1 MSYFFIRLLLLA
13 GIGYLLYKMLWKG
26 ERPSFFTFK
35 KKPQGSPSQNV
46 LEEMKKDPV
55 CGTYVPEHQ
64 SIKYKAGGETHYF
77 CSPECKETFQQL
89 QEK

>member
-1 MSYFFIRLLLLA
+1 MTYFIIRLLLLV
-13 GIGYLLYKMLWKG
+13 GIGYILYKVLWKG
-26 ERPSFFTFK
+26 EPLTFFKIK
-35 KKPQGSPSQNV
+35 KKPRGSSSSKV

-77 CSPECKETFQQL
+77 CSPECKEKFQQL